1 MKFFRL
7 SLLSVVLAF
16 LSSCSSRQLSPEEA
30 DRSMKML
37 NGNLV
42 SLFSAGQEKPEFK
55 ALKFLFN
62 QTTSPLPFVVKSN
75 PTAPDTGKFVF
86 AHKKGIYDWDPNL
99 KIFQRTGSSENVAI
113 LFPDEKSDRNDM
125 RLNLGDYQSQAYSSR
140 PDFPVLIDAEI
151 LRGDE
156 RLVTITH
163 KANIKNNLPENIS
176 TLVSGK
182 DYKVRFQIHR
192 TQLNQV
198 GKLFADIRLKTGPA
212 EPISG
217 KLEAGIEYSRQG
229 YFFKTIRFELKLID
243 HLLKGDINYSA
254 IDPTSSDYV
263 RSFNSN
269 SRIILLEGN
278 KKVGDV
284 VLDKTNNGELLD
296 YFIRFSNNEKVLL
309 SEYMPFLNK
318 LLNLK
323 Y

>member
-1 MKFFRL
+1 MKNFRL
-7 SLLSVVLAF
+7 SLLSVLLVF
-16 LSSCSSRQLSPEEA
+16 LFSCSSRQLSPEEA

-55 ALKFLFN
+55 ALKFLFS
-62 QTTSPLPFVVKSN
+62 QTTCPLPFVVKSN

-86 AHKKGIYDWDPNL
+86 ANKKGIYTWDSGL
-99 KIFQRTGSSENVAI
+99 KIFRKTGSSEIITI

-125 RLNLGDYQSQAYSSR
+125 HLNLSDYQSQAYSSR
-140 PDFPVLIDAEI
+140 PDFPVLTDAEI
-151 LRGDE
+151 LRDGE
-156 RLVTITH
+156 LLATITH

-176 TLVSGK
+176 TLVTGK
-182 DYKVRFQIHR
+182 DYKVRFQLHR
-192 TQLNQV
+192 TRLDKV
-198 GKLFADIRLKTGPA
+198 GKLFADFRLKTGPA

-217 KLEAGIEYSRQG
+217 ELEAGIEYSRQG

-254 IDPTSSDYV
+254 IDPTSSDYAG
-263 RSFNSN
+263 SFNSN
-269 SRIILLEGN
+269 SKIILMEGSR
-278 KKVGDV
+278 KVGDV

-296 YFIRFSNNEKVLL
+296 YFIRFSNHEKVLL